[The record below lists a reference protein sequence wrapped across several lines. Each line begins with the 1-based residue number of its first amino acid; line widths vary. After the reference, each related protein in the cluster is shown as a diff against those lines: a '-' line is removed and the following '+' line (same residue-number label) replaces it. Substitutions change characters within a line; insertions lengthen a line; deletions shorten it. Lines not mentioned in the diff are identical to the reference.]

1 MEINKARR
9 SIEETFT
16 TLQKIKSFSDPKDLS
31 TFLNETDYTQTQTT
45 Q

>member
-1 MEINKARR
+1 MRR

-16 TLQKIKSFSDPKDLS
+16 TLQKIKSFSDPRELVNFNDS
-31 TFLNETDYTQTQTT
+31 EYTQTQTT